1 MERGIAVMSRA
12 THRLMAHIGALL
24 LMCCSPS
31 SFAADRLVL
40 IVSANSPVTSLN
52 SPEIQKL
59 FLGLTVI
66 ANGDVLRPLRNE
78 SEEFIRQI
86 FFQSIVSM
94 SESAYERRV
103 LALTL
108 QQGRTAPP
116 EYRNTKMLLN
126 AVAAERTA
134 VSYAWAADVAKDP
147 RIKTLRV
154 VWHE

>member
-1 MERGIAVMSRA
+1 MERGVAVMPRPTRRWLA
-12 THRLMAHIGALL
+12 HVGVLM
-24 LMCCSPS
+24 LMCCGPS
-31 SFAADRLVL
+31 AIAADRLVL
-40 IVSANSPVTSLN
+40 IVSAKSPVTALN

-66 ANGDVLRPLRNE
+66 TNDDVLRPLRNE
-78 SEEFIRQI
+78 SEEIIRQI

-116 EYRNTKMLLN
+116 LYRNTKMLLD
-126 AVAAERTA
+126 AVAADPAA

-147 RIKTLRV
+147 RIKALRV
-154 VWHE
+154 LWHE

>member
-1 MERGIAVMSRA
+1 M
-12 THRLMAHIGALL
+12 
-24 LMCCSPS
+24 LMCCGPS
-31 SFAADRLVL
+31 AVAADRLVL
-40 IVSANSPVTSLN
+40 IVSANSSVTGLN

-59 FLGLTVI
+59 FLGLTVMT
-66 ANGDVLRPLRNE
+66 NGDVLRPLRNE
-78 SEEFIRQI
+78 SEDFIRQI

-116 EYRNTKMLLN
+116 LYRNTKMLLD
-126 AVAAERTA
+126 AVATDPAA

-154 VWHE
+154 LWHE

>member
-1 MERGIAVMSRA
+1 VERGVAVMRRA
-12 THRLMAHIGALL
+12 TRRWLAHIGVLM
-24 LMCCSPS
+24 LMCCGPS
-31 SFAADRLVL
+31 AVAADRLVL
-40 IVSANSPVTSLN
+40 IVSANSPVTALN

-59 FLGLTVI
+59 FLGLTVMT
-66 ANGDVLRPLRNE
+66 NGDVLRPLRNE
-78 SEEFIRQI
+78 SEDFIRQI

-116 EYRNTKMLLN
+116 LYRNTKMLLD
-126 AVAAERTA
+126 AVATNPAA

-154 VWHE
+154 LWHE

>member
-1 MERGIAVMSRA
+1 LLAHVAV
-12 THRLMAHIGALL
+12 LM
-24 LMCCSPS
+24 LMCCGPS
-31 SFAADRLVL
+31 AVAADRLVL
-40 IVSANSPVTSLN
+40 IVSAKSPVMALN

-59 FLGLTVI
+59 FLGLTVMT
-66 ANGDVLRPLRNE
+66 NDDVLRPLRNE
-78 SEEFIRQI
+78 SEEIIRQI

-116 EYRNTKMLLN
+116 LYRNTKMLLD
-126 AVAAERTA
+126 AVAADPAA

-154 VWHE
+154 LWHE

>member
-1 MERGIAVMSRA
+1 MERGVAVRSRA
-12 THRLMAHIGALL
+12 TRRLLAHVGVLL
-24 LMCCSPS
+24 LMCCGPS
-31 SFAADRLVL
+31 AVAADRLVL
-40 IVSANSPVTSLN
+40 IVSAKSPVTALN

-59 FLGLTVI
+59 FLGLTVMT
-66 ANGDVLRPLRNE
+66 NDDVLRPLRNE
-78 SEEFIRQI
+78 SEEIIRQI

-116 EYRNTKMLLN
+116 LYRNTKMLLD
-126 AVAAERTA
+126 AVAADPAA

-154 VWHE
+154 LWHE